1 MERIIIGIDPGKN
14 TGLAVWNCTKNR
26 FDLLKTC
33 SIIEAM
39 EIINK
44 LPYITDTSRA
54 KIVDGIIFE
63 DARKR
68 RWIPKTKGKEVLQG
82 VGSVKRD
89 ASI

>member
-1 MERIIIGIDPGKN
+1 MQHLIIGIDPGTK

-33 SIIEAM
+33 TIIEAM
-39 EIINK
+39 EIVSK
-44 LPYITDTSRA
+44 LSDITDTSNA

-68 RWIPKTKGKEVLQG
+68 R
-82 VGSVKRD
+82 
-89 ASI
+89 